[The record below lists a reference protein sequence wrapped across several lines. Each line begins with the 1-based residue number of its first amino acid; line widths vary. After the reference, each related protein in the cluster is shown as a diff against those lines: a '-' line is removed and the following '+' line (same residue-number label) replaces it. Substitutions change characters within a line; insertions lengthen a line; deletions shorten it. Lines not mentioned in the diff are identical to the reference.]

1 SIPSSDRVFL
11 LGLESIPD
19 SFRSRLTGVKVRH
32 KRQVLQ
38 DMARPLKH
46 WLYKHRNNPYPT
58 KTEKVL
64 LALGS
69 HMTLVQVSNWFANAR
84 RRLKN
89 TVRQPDLSW
98 ALRIKLYNKYIQGNA
113 ERLSVCSD
121 DTDSDECPLQT
132 SVRHQSNFGRST
144 SHKSALEKNE
154 RVSANSD
161 DGASPPSKYKSS
173 LLHRYL
179 NDTVRHM
186 MAANTKGIS
195 ASCKRSDSESFSS
208 NECDQDAVSPAS
220 SFDIEANYVYHMGEK
235 KQTNFLS
242 IIQTYYYFGTD
253 LFGWDSKIGYR

>member
-1 SIPSSDRVFL
+1 MQYCCQIIILHHLQPITFSTLVKHLRHWTICCATFRSICAPPT
-11 LGLESIPD
+11 LGTPGLD
-19 SFRSRLTGVKVRH
+19 FDLSFRVRLC
-32 KRQVLQ
+32 
-38 DMARPLKH
+38 
-46 WLYKHRNNPYPT
+46 
-58 KTEKVL
+58 
-64 LALGS
+64 
-69 HMTLVQVSNWFANAR
+69 F
-84 RRLKN
+84 
-89 TVRQPDLSW
+89 LSFP
-98 ALRIKLYNKYIQGNA
+98 A
-113 ERLSVCSD
+113 EE
-121 DTDSDECPLQT
+121 ECPLQT

-144 SHKSALEKNE
+144 SHKSALEKKE
-154 RVSANSD
+154 RVSAHSD

-253 LFGWDSKIGYR
+253 LFGWDSKISYR

>member
-1 SIPSSDRVFL
+1 MLCYVSFHLRAPHFGNPWTRFWSRSN
-11 LGLESIPD
+11 S
-19 SFRSRLTGVKVRH
+19 SFRVRLC
-32 KRQVLQ
+32 
-38 DMARPLKH
+38 
-46 WLYKHRNNPYPT
+46 
-58 KTEKVL
+58 
-64 LALGS
+64 
-69 HMTLVQVSNWFANAR
+69 F
-84 RRLKN
+84 
-89 TVRQPDLSW
+89 LSFP
-98 ALRIKLYNKYIQGNA
+98 A
-113 ERLSVCSD
+113 EE
-121 DTDSDECPLQT
+121 ECPLQT

-154 RVSANSD
+154 RVSAHSD

-242 IIQTYYYFGTD
+242 IIQTLLLYYYFGTD
-253 LFGWDSKIGYR
+253 LFG